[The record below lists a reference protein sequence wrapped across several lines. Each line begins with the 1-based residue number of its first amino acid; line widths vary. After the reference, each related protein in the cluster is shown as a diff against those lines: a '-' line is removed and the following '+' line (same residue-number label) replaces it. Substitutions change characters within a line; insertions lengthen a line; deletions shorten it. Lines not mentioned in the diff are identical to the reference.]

1 MSKRHATL
9 LIILI
14 SLAILPSY
22 LLYHRYI
29 SQNHSIPRITFTP
42 STWLKTT
49 PQMRGYMLE
58 DLFARHKLT
67 GMSEQSLISLLGKPD
82 TDIDDPLKTQRYMT
96 YNLGWRDINPHA
108 LLKFQS
114 VSLQR
119 LVIDSNGNV
128 IEVSVI
134 RDAI

>member
-1 MSKRHATL
+1 
-9 LIILI
+9 
-14 SLAILPSY
+14 
-22 LLYHRYI
+22 
-29 SQNHSIPRITFTP
+29 
-42 STWLKTT
+42 
-49 PQMRGYMLE
+49 MRGYMLE

-114 VSLQR
+114 VSLLR